1 MKSNLLIVLAFLTGC
16 SSNEVRQC
24 PAPAAPLR
32 VPYEVK
38 VPVYSERKPPAE
50 LLRKYTPLDIP
61 KFLKVDSPDAAVA
74 LDKTG
79 VDQLK
84 IILRTLKTRDDAW
97 RAWATKPSG
106 AK

>member
-1 MKSNLLIVLAFLTGC
+1 MKASLLVMLLLTGC
-16 SSNEVRQC
+16 AVKPVVC

-32 VPYEVK
+32 IPYETK
-38 VPVYSERKPPAE
+38 VPVYIERKPPAE
-50 LLRKYTPLDIP
+50 LMRKYAPLDLP
-61 KFLKVDSPDAAVA
+61 KFMLTNDPNGAVA
-74 LDKTG
+74 LDKAG

-97 RAWATKPSG
+97 RVWATKPSG